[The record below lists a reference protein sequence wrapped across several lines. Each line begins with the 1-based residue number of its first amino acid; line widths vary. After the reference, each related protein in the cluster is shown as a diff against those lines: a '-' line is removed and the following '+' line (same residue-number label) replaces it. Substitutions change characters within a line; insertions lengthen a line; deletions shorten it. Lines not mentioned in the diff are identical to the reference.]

1 MVRVPGEGLECLG
14 SSAEVS
20 GSPWPSQIHLQQ
32 GQSPTPASGL
42 CSLGRNPGVLMLP
55 YRIPEGNSG
64 LGGNPSVL
72 MLPCGIPEGNSAHPL
87 QEASGQAELSLQGF
101 WKGSRDWDSTGLGLV
116 ELSDSRSRAEIRS
129 CS

>member
-1 MVRVPGEGLECLG
+1 MVRAPGEGLECLG

-42 CSLGRNPGVLMLP
+42 CSLGGNPG
-55 YRIPEGNSG
+55 
-64 LGGNPSVL
+64 VL